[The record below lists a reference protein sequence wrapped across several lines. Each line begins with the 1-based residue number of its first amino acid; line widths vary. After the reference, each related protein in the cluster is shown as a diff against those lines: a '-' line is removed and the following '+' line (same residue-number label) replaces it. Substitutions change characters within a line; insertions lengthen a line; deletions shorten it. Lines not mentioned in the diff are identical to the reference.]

1 MTRLRKAGEDVG
13 AGVDSP
19 CIDVCR
25 MDGELCVGCY
35 RTLDE
40 IVRWSSASDDDKRE
54 ILAAVAQRRDDLAPG
69 SEFNRNRLGQ

>member
-1 MTRLRKAGEDVG
+1 VTRLRKIGGDVST
-13 AGVDSP
+13 GVESP

-40 IVRWSSASDDDKRE
+40 IVRWSTASDDDKRE
-54 ILAAVAQRRDDLAPG
+54 ILTAVAQRRADLAPG
-69 SEFNRNRLGQ
+69 SQSIAIA

>member
-1 MTRLRKAGEDVG
+1 
-13 AGVDSP
+13 
-19 CIDVCR
+19 

-54 ILAAVAQRRDDLAPG
+54 ILAAVAQRRDDVAPG
-69 SEFNRNRLGQ
+69 SESNRNCPGQ

>member
-1 MTRLRKAGEDVG
+1 
-13 AGVDSP
+13 
-19 CIDVCR
+19 

>member
-1 MTRLRKAGEDVG
+1 MTRVRRIVG
-13 AGVDSP
+13 GANTGVQSP
-19 CIDVCR
+19 CVDVCR

-54 ILAAVAQRRDDLAPG
+54 ILAAVAQRRDDVAPG
-69 SEFNRNRLGQ
+69 SQSNRNCPGQ